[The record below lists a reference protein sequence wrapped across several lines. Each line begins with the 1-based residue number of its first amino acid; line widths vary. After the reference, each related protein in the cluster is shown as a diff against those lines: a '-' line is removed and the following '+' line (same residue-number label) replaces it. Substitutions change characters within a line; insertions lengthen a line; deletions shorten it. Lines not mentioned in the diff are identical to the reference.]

1 VWHDVIYT
9 IVENE
14 KKNEKT
20 WGAPGTAN
28 VTVLESRATS
38 SALRFPLEV
47 SERSGD
53 DRGAWCGAV
62 PDAAATREKEG
73 INVEAAVFDDDDEAI
88 RVGEGLY

>member
-1 VWHDVIYT
+1 MHLAAQTGQTSLVKKMLARNAYNQAKSVWHNVIYT

-14 KKNEKT
+14 KK

-28 VTVLESRATS
+28 VAILESRTTS

-53 DRGAWCGAV
+53 DR
-62 PDAAATREKEG
+62 
-73 INVEAAVFDDDDEAI
+73 
-88 RVGEGLY
+88 